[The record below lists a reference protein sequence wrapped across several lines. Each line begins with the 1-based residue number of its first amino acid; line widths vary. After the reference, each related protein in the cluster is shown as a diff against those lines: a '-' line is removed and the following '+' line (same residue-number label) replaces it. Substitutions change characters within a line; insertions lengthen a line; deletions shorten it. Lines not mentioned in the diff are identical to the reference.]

1 MKTKLPWIISALALV
16 VVVIVVLTFVFS
28 SKEDSPEATGEN
40 EASVSTSVEN
50 ESQTPPTDEE
60 RPYGAMVDDDR
71 RTWPNPYLDIDDSQ
85 HATVGQYSQ
94 EMFGVRP
101 VWTPNNPLGDLPKKD
116 QLVNE
121 MGDCSNEGFNL
132 PGKTQIQYVKAR
144 YLVVNDVAGPTS
156 MKDAVPTGY
165 AHSLAGAVIA
175 AANQMGYGI
184 PGERDEVGL
193 NVMKQLWATSKEAQR
208 DEPKNVSKEEQEI
221 SRPNLVPAV
230 SKFKVISCS
239 ENAVVVN
246 VAISPE
252 RDAMVFQVPLFW
264 RDGDWKPDFSGTAED
279 RVFQPV
285 PPTFDEYQ
293 DVNYQ

>member
-1 MKTKLPWIISALALV
+1 
-16 VVVIVVLTFVFS
+16 
-28 SKEDSPEATGEN
+28 
-40 EASVSTSVEN
+40 
-50 ESQTPPTDEE
+50 
-60 RPYGAMVDDDR
+60 
-71 RTWPNPYLDIDDSQ
+71 
-85 HATVGQYSQ
+85 
-94 EMFGVRP
+94 
-101 VWTPNNPLGDLPKKD
+101 
-116 QLVNE
+116 
-121 MGDCSNEGFNL
+121 
-132 PGKTQIQYVKAR
+132 
-144 YLVVNDVAGPTS
+144 
-156 MKDAVPTGY
+156 
-165 AHSLAGAVIA
+165 
-175 AANQMGYGI
+175 
-184 PGERDEVGL
+184 
-193 NVMKQLWATSKEAQR
+193 MKQLWATSKEAQR
-208 DEPKNVSKEEQEI
+208 DEPKNVSKEEQEV